1 MRFTLANFVSAHTVK
16 SFHANDML
24 ACGCECCERAY
35 VWMLRMP
42 ETDWLEQ
49 FGNQLIVVPGW
60 LISASPFLSLVFCFN
75 FFAKALCESGFFS
88 KALHNFTILVAWDA
102 SQGG

>member
-24 ACGCECCERAY
+24 ACGCECCECAHEC
-35 VWMLRMP
+35 MLP
-42 ETDWLEQ
+42 ETDRLEQ

-75 FFAKALCESGFFS
+75 FFVKALCESGFF
-88 KALHNFTILVAWDA
+88 KAVT
-102 SQGG
+102 